1 MTPWHRPLRLLLL
14 TAACL
19 IAAFSGQLHAQE
31 GGITEEKV
39 EVTPVTADQN
49 ISKRLLNIYQAIGG
63 LENIEVSTIS
73 GVVIL
78 EGTVIEGESA
88 ETAVALAE
96 KTEGVIFVRNQIET
110 STEISGRLSPLRQ
123 KALVLWQTFVKKLPL
138 IGLSALIVAVAIF
151 LGRWLTSREKIY
163 TKLGL
168 HGMPAM
174 LVKRLMRLLIL
185 LLAIA
190 LAMELL
196 DATTMVT
203 AVLGLAGVAGIA
215 IGFAMQGIVENYIAG
230 MLLSVRN
237 PFELGDAVEVGS
249 RKGTVVRLTSRDTVL
264 MTVDG
269 NHLRVPNGKILKEEI
284 VNFSRN
290 PKRRFD
296 FAVGVSVEL
305 DLVRVKQLGIS
316 ILQKIDGVLDDPKPS
331 VIIEELGD
339 SSVKMRFFGWL
350 DQRQSDYLKVRSE
363 SIRLIKTKFDQEG
376 IEMPEPIYRVINQP
390 PASGENRSTASSQG
404 EPSFEDTDTGKDL
417 DLEEAVRDEI
427 ASNEETNLLSKDSTQ
442 L

>member
-1 MTPWHRPLRLLLL
+1 MKTWRISRIVLTALCLL
-14 TAACL
+14 TA
-19 IAAFSGQLHAQE
+19 FTSSVVAQD
-31 GGITEEKV
+31 GGITEAKV

-49 ISKRLLNIYQAIGG
+49 ISKRLLNIFQVIGG
-63 LENIEVSTIS
+63 LENIEVQTVS

-78 EGTVIEGESA
+78 KGTVIETESA
-88 ETAVALAE
+88 ETAVALAQ

-110 STEISGRLSPLRQ
+110 SSEISGRLSPLRQ
-123 KALVLWQTFVKKLPL
+123 KALNLWQKFVKKLPL
-138 IGLSALIVAVAIF
+138 IGISLLVIVAAIF
-151 LGRWLTSREKIY
+151 LGKWITSRDKIY
-163 TKLGL
+163 NKLGL
-168 HGMPAM
+168 QGMPAM
-174 LVKRLMRLLIL
+174 LVKRLLRLVLL

-190 LAMELL
+190 VAMELL

-215 IGFAMQGIVENYIAG
+215 IGFAMQGIVENYLAG
-230 MLLSVRN
+230 MLLSARN
-237 PFELGDAVEVGS
+237 PFELGDSVEVGS
-249 RKGTVVRLTSRDTVL
+249 RTGTVVRLTSRDTVL

-290 PKRRFD
+290 PNRRFD

-305 DLVRVKQLGIS
+305 DLNHVKQLGIS

-339 SSVKMRFFGWL
+339 SSVKMRFYGWM
-350 DQRQSDYLKVRSE
+350 DQRQSDYSKVRSE

-376 IEMPEPIYRVINQP
+376 IEMPEPIYRVINLQP
-390 PASGENRSTASSQG
+390 STGAKTEPAPVHNDAEYHDI
-404 EPSFEDTDTGKDL
+404 DTSKDL
-417 DLEEAVRDEI
+417 DMEEAVREEI
-427 ASNEETNLLSKDSTQ
+427 ASQEEPNLLSKE
-442 L
+442 